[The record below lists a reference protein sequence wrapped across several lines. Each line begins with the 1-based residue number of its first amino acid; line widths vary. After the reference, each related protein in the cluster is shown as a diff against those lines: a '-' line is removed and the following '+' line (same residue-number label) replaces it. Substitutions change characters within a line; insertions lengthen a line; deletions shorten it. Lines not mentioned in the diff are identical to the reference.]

1 MGIYG
6 RERED
11 LDKKL
16 VKERMEKNGDLIVS
30 ALIEH
35 YISGLMDDPHSNDIF
50 MTTMMLIAEGKVKGL
65 IRNKK
70 NPKVEWALIDDNAD
84 PWNVVDTCYYSG
96 DK

>member
-6 RERED
+6 RDKKD
-11 LDKKL
+11 LDKEL
-16 VKERMEKNGDLIVS
+16 VKERIEKNGELIIS

-65 IRNKK
+65 IRNKE
-70 NPKVEWALIDDNAD
+70 NPKVEWALIDDNAE
-84 PWNVVDTCYYSG
+84 PWNVVDTCYYGVS
-96 DK
+96 K

>member
-50 MTTMMLIAEGKVKGL
+50 MTTMMLIAEGKVKGF

>member
-16 VKERMEKNGDLIVS
+16 VKERMEKNGDLIIS

-35 YISGLMDDPHSNDIF
+35 YVSGLMDDPHSNDIF

>member
-6 RERED
+6 YSRKD
-11 LDKKL
+11 LDESFVEKNIK
-16 VKERMEKNGDLIVS
+16 KNGDKILS

-50 MTTMMLIAEGKVKGL
+50 MTTMMLIAEGKVKGI

-70 NPKVEWALIDDNAD
+70 DPKVEWALIDENAA
-84 PWNVVDTCYYSG
+84 PWNVVDTCYYKG
-96 DK
+96 EE

>member
-6 RERED
+6 RDKKD
-11 LDKKL
+11 LDKEL
-16 VKERMEKNGDLIVS
+16 VKERIEKNGELIIS

-65 IRNKK
+65 IRNKE
-70 NPKVEWALIDDNAD
+70 NPKVEWALINDNAE
-84 PWNVVDTCYYSG
+84 PWNVVDTCYYGS
-96 DK
+96 K

>member
-6 RERED
+6 RDKKD
-11 LDKKL
+11 LDKEF
-16 VKERMEKNGDLIVS
+16 VKERIEKNGELIIS

-65 IRNKK
+65 IRNKE
-70 NPKVEWALIDDNAD
+70 NPKVEWALIDDNAE
-84 PWNVVDTCYYSG
+84 PWNVVDTCYYGS
-96 DK
+96 K

>member
-50 MTTMMLIAEGKVKGL
+50 MTTMMLIAEGKVRGF

-70 NPKVEWALIDDNAD
+70 IGRAHV
-84 PWNVVDTCYYSG
+84 
-96 DK
+96 

>member
-6 RERED
+6 RDKKD
-11 LDKKL
+11 LDKEL
-16 VKERMEKNGDLIVS
+16 VKERIEKNGELIIS

-65 IRNKK
+65 IRNKE
-70 NPKVEWALIDDNAD
+70 NPKVEWALINDNAE
-84 PWNVVDTCYYSG
+84 PWNVVDTCYYG
-96 DK
+96 GK